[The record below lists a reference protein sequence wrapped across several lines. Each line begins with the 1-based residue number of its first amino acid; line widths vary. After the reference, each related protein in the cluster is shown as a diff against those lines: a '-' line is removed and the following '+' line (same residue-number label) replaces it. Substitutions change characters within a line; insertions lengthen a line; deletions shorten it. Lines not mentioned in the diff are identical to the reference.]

1 MRFQRRFFLSG
12 SLCASL
18 AALASCRSR
27 VEVRSEAP
35 GSDSAVPAEGET
47 KPAKTLLVLGG
58 TGFLGPHVVEAALA
72 RGYTV
77 TLFNRGKTNA
87 HLFPKLEKLRG
98 DRDGGLDELEAAIA
112 GGRRFDVVLD
122 TSGYVPRIVRASAE
136 LLAPAVGHYIFISS
150 ISVYATPK
158 VSGLDE
164 TAAVAVL
171 EDAAVEEVTG
181 ETYGPLKALCE
192 AAAEESMPGR
202 VTTVRPGLIV
212 GPGDPTD
219 RYTYWPAR
227 AARGGPMVA
236 PGSPEDPVQY
246 IDVRDLAEW
255 LIVCMER
262 RHLGIYNAVG
272 PASQTTIGAL
282 IGACLEAAGGDAQ
295 PVWVD
300 AAFLEEHE
308 VMPWVHMP
316 VWVPPSG
323 EDGGLTQVSIA
334 KALALGLSF
343 RPAQATAE
351 DTLAYWSALPEERR
365 AEPKAGLDP
374 AKEAEVLAA
383 WRARPNSG
391 AKRAELRGLHRPSA
405 RHHGRALRRSAVEA

>member
-1 MRFQRRFFLSG
+1 MGLQRRLFLSG

-18 AALASCRSR
+18 AALASCRPR
-27 VEVRSEAP
+27 VEVLSEVP
-35 GSDSAVPAEGET
+35 GSDSAVPAGGDA
-47 KPAKTLLVLGG
+47 KPTKTLLVLGG

-77 TLFNRGKTNA
+77 TLFNRGKTNP

-98 DRDGGLDELEAAIA
+98 DRDGGLDELAAAIA

-136 LLAPAVGHYIFISS
+136 LLAPAVDHYIFISS

-158 VSGLDE
+158 VHGLDE

-171 EDAAVEEVTG
+171 EDAAVEEITG

-192 AAAEESMPGR
+192 AAAEEVMPGR

-227 AARGGPMVA
+227 VARGGPMVA
-236 PGSPEDPVQY
+236 PGSPQDPVQY
-246 IDVRDLAEW
+246 IDVRDLADW
-255 LIVCMER
+255 LTVCMER

-272 PASQTTIGAL
+272 RASQTTIGAL
-282 IGACLEAAGGDAQ
+282 IDACLEAAGGDAQ
-295 PVWVD
+295 PVWID

-343 RPAQATAE
+343 RPARETAA
-351 DTLAYWSALPEERR
+351 DTLAYWRALPEERR
-365 AEPKAGLDP
+365 AEPKAGLDS

-391 AKRAELRGLHRPSA
+391 AKRAELWGLHRPSA
-405 RHHGRALRRSAVEA
+405 CRAARCSVVGA